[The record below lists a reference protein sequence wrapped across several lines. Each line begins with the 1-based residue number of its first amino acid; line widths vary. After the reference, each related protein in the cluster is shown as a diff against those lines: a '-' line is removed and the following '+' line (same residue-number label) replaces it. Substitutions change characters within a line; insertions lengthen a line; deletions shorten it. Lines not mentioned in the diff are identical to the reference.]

1 MESYKIKSTDKCKPY
16 YRLTIYLWTFQ
27 FKPVEA
33 YFPVFTLYHRSLKQ
47 YEYNPN
53 FNYFDIDNQCF
64 GLFYYSVGLY
74 LGLDK
79 VLIIYNSKHNEG

>member
-33 YFPVFTLYHRSLKQ
+33 YFPVFTLSHAGGVT
-47 YEYNPN
+47 PN
-53 FNYFDIDNQCF
+53 KFRTKK
-64 GLFYYSVGLY
+64 S
-74 LGLDK
+74 
-79 VLIIYNSKHNEG
+79 